1 MTRTVAD
8 SALMLTV
15 MNEPD
20 ARDWYAVPGDGA
32 DLRRAC
38 TASVKGWRIAYS
50 PLLGNRSVHPE
61 VAALVKAAP
70 EALVDLGAIDEEI
83 ESPLA
88 ASHETFRKHWFTG
101 AAKVFTTLGADP
113 QGLIDPGMRRKL
125 RQPSGRAE
133 MCRDC
138 AFL

>member
-61 VAALVKAAP
+61 VAALVKAAA
-70 EALVDLGAIDEEI
+70 EALVDLE
-83 ESPLA
+83 
-88 ASHETFRKHWFTG
+88 
-101 AAKVFTTLGADP
+101 LGRA
-113 QGLIDPGMRRKL
+113 
-125 RQPSGRAE
+125 SGRGRECQYVYISVGAVS
-133 MCRDC
+133 
-138 AFL
+138 LKKKKH

>member
-61 VAALVKAAP
+61 VAALVKAAA
-70 EALVDLGAIDEEI
+70 EALVDLEI
-83 ESPLA
+83 
-88 ASHETFRKHWFTG
+88 
-101 AAKVFTTLGADP
+101 
-113 QGLIDPGMRRKL
+113 
-125 RQPSGRAE
+125 GRAHVCTPVTKAQLV
-133 MCRDC
+133 CRLLLDKQKTTT
-138 AFL
+138 

>member
-1 MTRTVAD
+1 MPAGYTGVYGIKPTFGRVPAYPLSPFGTVAHIGPMTRTVAD

-50 PLLGNRSVHPE
+50 PLPGNQ
-61 VAALVKAAP
+61 
-70 EALVDLGAIDEEI
+70 I
-83 ESPLA
+83 
-88 ASHETFRKHWFTG
+88 
-101 AAKVFTTLGADP
+101 
-113 QGLIDPGMRRKL
+113 
-125 RQPSGRAE
+125 GRAAGRE
-133 MCRDC
+133 RVGPYGETPGG
-138 AFL
+138 AVSL

>member
-1 MTRTVAD
+1 MYGIKPTFGRVPAYPLSPFGTVAHIGPMTRTVAD

-61 VAALVKAAP
+61 VAALVTAAA
-70 EALVDLGAIDEEI
+70 EALVDLGAIVEEDRK
-83 ESPLA
+83 STRLNS
-88 ASHETFRKHWFTG
+88 SH
-101 AAKVFTTLGADP
+101 
-113 QGLIDPGMRRKL
+113 
-125 RQPSGRAE
+125 
-133 MCRDC
+133 
-138 AFL
+138 